1 MRMRPVWEKT
11 EEGKEWLK
19 KKAEKKAKQ
28 KEIQKAIRPA
38 MSDLT

>member
-1 MRMRPVWEKT
+1 MRHFWEKT
-11 EEGKEWLK
+11 EEGQEWLK

-38 MSDLT
+38 MADLMT